1 MLSYFRINDPYRII
15 GIFLLLFLIR
25 LPVFISD
32 GFLTIPELNWML
44 VGEKLSTFQ
53 LPYVGVWDNIA
64 PLSALTYGLIDLI
77 FGRSQLAYIVVAT
90 LLVTYQC
97 RIFNGFLLG
106 TKAYNENT
114 FIPALVYGLL
124 ASCFFDFF
132 TLSPT
137 LLSFTWVL
145 LAIRVISYQIDNPLQ
160 DVNILTSGLLL
171 GLATL
176 FYLPSVVFL
185 LSALFAFIL
194 FANLT
199 IRQYLL
205 LIYGGCLPI
214 VFVALIFYWLDGF
227 QPFVQQYL
235 LSYFTLE
242 PTQYMGVF
250 SLLFIGFI
258 PLIFFLVAV
267 FRVTQENIRYN
278 NHQTRLQQVMLAM
291 LGGGL
296 LILIL
301 DKERSA
307 HHLLFIVPPLAFYIT
322 HYLLNLERILLAEI
336 LTGSLLLYVIVVNYG
351 ALYEFFGIDSITKS
365 KQLFVQPTSYDERV
379 QGKKILMLGENI
391 NVYKHAQLAT
401 PYLDW
406 QLSAPKLRGADYYD
420 NLSQVYINFSKDMPE
435 IIIDET
441 QIMPPLLSRIPKLK
455 AAYQKQGNLYFLRQ
469 QPNN

>member
-1 MLSYFRINDPYRII
+1 MI

-25 LPVFISD
+25 LPVFLAD

-44 VGEKLSTFQ
+44 VGEKLSAFQ

-77 FGRSQLAYIVVAT
+77 VGRSQLAYVVVAT

-97 RIFNGFLLG
+97 SVFNGFLLD

-124 ASCFFDFF
+124 VSCFFDFF
-132 TLSPT
+132 TLSPA

-145 LAIRVISYQIDNPLQ
+145 LAIRVIAYQVDNPLQ
-160 DVNILTSGLLL
+160 DVNVLTSGLFL
-171 GLATL
+171 GVATL

-185 LSALFAFIL
+185 LSALIAFIL

-199 IRQYLL
+199 LRQYLL

-227 QPFVQQYL
+227 QPFVQQFL
-235 LSYFTLE
+235 LSYFNMA

-250 SLLFIGFI
+250 SLIFIGFV
-258 PLIFFLVAV
+258 PFIFFLVAL
-267 FRVTQENIRYN
+267 FRVIQESIRYN
-278 NHQTRLQQVMLAM
+278 NHQTRLQQVMLSM

-296 LILIL
+296 LILVL

-322 HYLLNLERILLAEI
+322 HYLLIIERIILAEL
-336 LTGSLLLYVIVVNYG
+336 LTGLLLSYVVVVNYG
-351 ALYEFFGIDSITKS
+351 ALYEFFGIDTVTKS
-365 KQLFVQPTSYDERV
+365 KELFVQPTSYDNRV

-391 NVYKHAQLAT
+391 NVYKNAQLAT

-406 QLSAPKLRGADYYD
+406 QLSAPKLREAEYYD
-420 NLSQVYINFSKDMPE
+420 NLSQVYVNFSKDMPE

-441 QIMPPLLSRIPKLK
+441 QTMPPLLSRIPRLK
-455 AAYQKQGNLYFLRQ
+455 DAYQKQGNLYVLKSQ
-469 QPNN
+469 ANN